1 MPKFIPFSLYSP
13 KTVDYFFIGDS
24 ELVTAFRFVGIDGL
38 SVDNMDSARLSFRRI
53 TEGFDEVSNMSIPTE
68 GCRILIMTQEIADWL
83 GDLLL
88 QWQLSGQYPLVVEIP
103 GMMGKISGRKTL
115 VDSIREAIGI
125 HV

>member
-1 MPKFIPFSLYSP
+1 M
-13 KTVDYFFIGDS
+13 DYFFIGDP
-24 ELVTAFRFVGIDGL
+24 ELVTAFRFVGIEGL
-38 SVDNMDSARLSFRRI
+38 SVDNADSARQSFRRI

-68 GCRILIMTQEIADWL
+68 GCRILIMTQEIAEWL
-83 GDLLL
+83 GDILL

-103 GMMGKISGRKTL
+103 GMMGKIQGGKTL